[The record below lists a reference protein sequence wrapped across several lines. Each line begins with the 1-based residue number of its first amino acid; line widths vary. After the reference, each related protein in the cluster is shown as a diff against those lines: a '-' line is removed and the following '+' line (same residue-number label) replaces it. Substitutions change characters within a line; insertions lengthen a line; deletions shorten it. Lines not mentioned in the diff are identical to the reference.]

1 MDTNKLPITLCLYNQ
16 AADERIDN
24 LFESYTQYFE
34 AVEIIDE
41 NELLEV
47 GDTKTSKWNYLAYN
61 AKTPWILFIEGNE
74 ILETSNLS
82 YLNELNNDT
91 WSSCIVSV
99 QTNKGIE
106 SYYQNRLVPTGIEG
120 IFQGRELPDTSNF
133 ILDNNVKFLHQS
145 IDIQS
150 DVIPW
155 EQIDISA
162 ERVSLNSPVNLFL
175 YEARKYIS
183 EQKFVQAASSYRV
196 ALKKDRLLSYDQ
208 LAALNGLARCYV
220 EQHKWVRA
228 LELMEYSIDLEP
240 QQHLAYLIKYKV
252 YQLAKNWD
260 AAIEALNS
268 YLQNY
273 EIFSKS
279 SHDIKI
285 PYEETVLELS
295 NLHLELGMKDKA
307 YEYYCD
313 FLNTSLEEVR
323 ESHHLALKMA
333 IGLEKKREANKHFKF
348 LYPDIL
354 SLNLD
359 KIETK
364 QFHDYMEM
372 FLENNWHSTVEKIY
386 TRLYEA
392 YPTNRMY
399 RRKLIATLIKAD
411 KLELAREIMQK
422 VA

>member
-82 YLNELNNDT
+82 YLYELNNDT

-120 IFQGRELPDTSNF
+120 IFQGKELPDTSNF

-196 ALKKDRLLSYDQ
+196 ALKKDRLLSYDH

-252 YQLAKNWD
+252 YQLAKNWG
-260 AAIEALNS
+260 AAVEVLNS

-285 PYEETVLELS
+285 PYDETVLELS
-295 NLHLELGMKDKA
+295 NLHLDLGMKDKA

-386 TRLYEA
+386 TKLYEA

>member
-16 AADERIDN
+16 AVDERIDN

-34 AVEIIDE
+34 TVEIIGE
-41 NELLEV
+41 TELLEV
-47 GDTKTSKWNYLAYN
+47 GDTKTSKWNYLAYK

-82 YLNELNNDT
+82 YLHELNNDT

-196 ALKKDRLLSYDQ
+196 ALKKDRLLPYDH

-260 AAIEALNS
+260 AAVEALNS

-285 PYEETVLELS
+285 PYDETVLELS
-295 NLHLELGMKDKA
+295 NLHLDLGMKDKA